1 MKSRAL
7 NRSLTLKI
15 YKTLIRPVVTYGCEV
30 WTLTSRNE
38 QQLRIFERKILRK
51 IFGPVQDENG
61 FWRIRKNHE
70 LNELIGNADI
80 VRFIKSRRI
89 AWLGNVTRMDGMR
102 MPRRILEWK
111 PIGRRIRGRPR
122 KRWIE
127 DIEEV
132 IQTMGIRGW
141 RKLSKE
147 RTEWKKITEKAK
159 THNGL

>member
-7 NRSLTLKI
+7 NGSLKLKI
-15 YKTLIRPVVTYGCEV
+15 YRILVRPVVIYGCEA

-51 IFGPVQDENG
+51 IFDPIQDENG
-61 FWRIRKNHE
+61 IWRIRKNHE

-80 VRFIKSRRI
+80 VRFIKSRRL
-89 AWLGNVTRMDGMR
+89 AWVGHVTRMDGGR

-111 PIGRRIRGRPR
+111 PMGRKIRGRPR

-127 DIEEV
+127 GVEED

-147 RTEWKKITEKAK
+147 RAEWKKIAEKAK
-159 THNGL
+159 THSGL